1 MSLPGHIMANY
12 LIVVITTITLFPGIS
27 SHALAQ
33 VDGGR
38 MLNETIYGAVSG
50 LFSEAERQLISDYF
64 QDTNRLED
72 EDNRDKKHKKRRVFG
87 RNPVDRRRGAPH
99 PAPIAYSFAP
109 ATGGGPG

>member
-1 MSLPGHIMANY
+1 MANY
-12 LIVVITTITLFPGIS
+12 LIVVITTLTLFPGIS

-72 EDNRDKKHKKRRVFG
+72 EDNRDKKHKKATRAPGCRKSSST
-87 RNPVDRRRGAPH
+87 RRRKAASG
-99 PAPIAYSFAP
+99 
-109 ATGGGPG
+109 